1 MSRRKR
7 SDPDEQVAANEGTG
21 ATPATSS
28 PYDQDA
34 AVGRTPADDS
44 FSQGY
49 DAARRDL
56 GAQSFHLRREILMCC
71 VHGIRIPVKDGE
83 SPGAVALR
91 VVELAEKIML
101 RAAECGL
108 IDPPAQDAPKE

>member
-7 SDPDEQVAANEGTG
+7 SDPDEQVAVNEGTDAQTG
-21 ATPATSS
+21 QSS
-28 PYDQDA
+28 HSDA
-34 AVGRTPADDS
+34 GVERTPHDDS

-49 DAARRDL
+49 RAAQQDH

-101 RAAECGL
+101 RAAEVGL